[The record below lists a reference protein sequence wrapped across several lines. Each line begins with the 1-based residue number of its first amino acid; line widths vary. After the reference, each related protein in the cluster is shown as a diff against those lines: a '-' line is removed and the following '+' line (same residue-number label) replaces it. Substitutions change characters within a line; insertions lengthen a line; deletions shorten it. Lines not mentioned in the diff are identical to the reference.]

1 MKKKILIVE
10 DDALN
15 MRLMTDLLEAHGFET
30 FQNKD
35 GCKLI
40 ELVRL
45 NQPDLIIM
53 DILLPSIS
61 GLELIESLKADAY
74 LKSLPVLVVT
84 ALALSGEK
92 KLIKE
97 GGCDE
102 YISKPISIPHFLKTV
117 MNLIDQP
124 RRT

>member
-10 DDALN
+10 DDDLN
-15 MRLMTDLLEAHGFET
+15 MRLMNDLLQAQGFET
-30 FQNKD
+30 FENKN

-45 NQPDLIIM
+45 NRPDLIIM
-53 DILLPSIS
+53 DILLPGIS
-61 GLELIESLKADAY
+61 GLDLVMGLKADEN
-74 LKSLPVLVVT
+74 LKNIPVLVVT

-97 GGCDE
+97 CGCNE
-102 YISKPISIPHFLKTV
+102 YISKPISVSHLLKTV
-117 MNLIDQP
+117 RDLLN
-124 RRT
+124 